1 MLNRHFHTLISTAFI
16 KVVLIC
22 FKLKLSR
29 VIFHKMR
36 GVVLKIMPISKD
48 KKKVI
53 IEKVADLLKDS
64 KSVVFFN
71 FKGFN
76 VKNTI
81 EMRRKL
87 REAKVG
93 YLVAKK
99 TLAKRAFD
107 GAKIE
112 GVIPNIVG
120 ETALAYSTDLI
131 APAREVYIFQKKYKD
146 NVAIVGGIFDG
157 KYMSKEEMMAI
168 ALIPSQET
176 LYAQFVN
183 VINSPI
189 QGWVMALDAIAKK
202 KTV

>member
-1 MLNRHFHTLISTAFI
+1 
-16 KVVLIC
+16 
-22 FKLKLSR
+22 
-29 VIFHKMR
+29 
-36 GVVLKIMPISKD
+36 MPISKG
-48 KKKVI
+48 KKKEI
-53 IEKVADLLKDS
+53 ITKVSDLLKDS
-64 KSVVFFN
+64 KAVVFFT

-81 EMRRKL
+81 EMRRAL

-99 TLAKRAFD
+99 TLAIRAFTD
-107 GAKIE
+107 AKIE
-112 GVIPNIVG
+112 GEIPTMFG
-120 ETALAYSTDLI
+120 ETALAYSADLT
-131 APAREVYIFQKKYKD
+131 APAREVFNFQKKYKD
-146 NVAIVGGIFDG
+146 NLAIVGGIFDG

-168 ALIPSQET
+168 ALIPSQQT

-189 QGWVMALDAIAKK
+189 QGLVMALDAIAKK

>member
-1 MLNRHFHTLISTAFI
+1 
-16 KVVLIC
+16 
-22 FKLKLSR
+22 
-29 VIFHKMR
+29 
-36 GVVLKIMPISKD
+36 MPISKG
-48 KKKVI
+48 KKKEIV
-53 IEKVADLLKDS
+53 EKVSDLLKDA

-71 FKGFN
+71 FKAFN
-76 VKNTI
+76 VKSTI
-81 EMRRKL
+81 EMRRAL
-87 REAKVG
+87 RESKVG

-107 GAKIE
+107 EAKIT
-112 GVIPNIVG
+112 GDMPVIVG
-120 ETALAYSTDLI
+120 ETAMAYGADLI
-131 APAREVYIFQKKYKD
+131 APAREVFNFQKKYKD
-146 NVAIVGGIFDG
+146 NLAIVGGIFDG

-189 QGWVMALDAIAKK
+189 QGLVMALDAVAKK

>member
-1 MLNRHFHTLISTAFI
+1 
-16 KVVLIC
+16 
-22 FKLKLSR
+22 
-29 VIFHKMR
+29 
-36 GVVLKIMPISKD
+36 MPISKG
-48 KKKVI
+48 KKKEI
-53 IEKVADLLKDS
+53 IEKVSDLLKDA

-87 REAKVG
+87 RESKVG

-107 GAKIE
+107 EAKITGE
-112 GVIPNIVG
+112 MPVIVG
-120 ETALAYSTDLI
+120 ETAMAYSADLT
-131 APAREVYIFQKKYKD
+131 APAREVLSFQKKFKD
-146 NVAIVGGIFDG
+146 NLNIVGGIFDG
-157 KYMSKEEMMAI
+157 KYMNKEEMMAI
-168 ALIPSQET
+168 ALIPSQQT

-189 QGWVMALDAIAKK
+189 QGFVVALSKIVEKK
-202 KTV
+202 V